1 MEREA
6 VNPESQEPR
15 EMLPGDSGKLSLQ
28 KKGGNKIKQ
37 RKYTY
42 LKPGDIRPK
51 GWLRK
56 QLRLQAEGLSGHLDL
71 IWPEIGRAHV

>member
-1 MEREA
+1 MDGEA

-37 RKYTY
+37 RKENQAFNMY
-42 LKPGDIRPK
+42 LD
-51 GWLRK
+51 
-56 QLRLQAEGLSGHLDL
+56 
-71 IWPEIGRAHV
+71 